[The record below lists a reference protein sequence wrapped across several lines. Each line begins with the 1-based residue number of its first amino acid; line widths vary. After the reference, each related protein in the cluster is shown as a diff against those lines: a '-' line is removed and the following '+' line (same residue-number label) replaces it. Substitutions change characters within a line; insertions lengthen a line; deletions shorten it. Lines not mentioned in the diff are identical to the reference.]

1 VQTVSVKDE
10 YVEVF
15 TALGDLQGTVD
26 AALQRYA
33 IEQISQKIAEF
44 RQKDED
50 YGAKYG
56 VSYLEF
62 AEKTSIDPDFVSSI
76 EQTINKTWE
85 IDLAD
90 WEFCHKGIEDW
101 MQKLQHIL
109 LA

>member
-1 VQTVSVKDE
+1 MQTVSVKDE

-44 RQKDED
+44 RQKDEG

-56 VSYLEF
+56 VSYQEF
-62 AEKTSIDPDFVSSI
+62 VEKTAIDPDFVSSI
-76 EQTINKTWE
+76 EQTIDKTWE

-109 LA
+109 LT